1 MKRLRG
7 FGIAVVLG
15 AVSLGASAFGQGLSD
30 AKPMGVAAQN
40 GLPQYLKDAGL
51 EQRLNQPL
59 PLKATFVDETGK
71 TVELGSYFH
80 DRPVVMALVYFK
92 CGMLCPQVLHGMAE
106 GLKASEF
113 VAGKDYS
120 VVVASI
126 DPMDSPADAGVAKKT
141 FLGDLGQNSAAAVA
155 GVHFLTGQDASIAA
169 LSGATGFHYVRVP
182 GPDGKMDQ
190 FAHSS
195 VIMFATPDGRMS
207 KYLAGIEFPSRDVR
221 LALVDASQHKIGTVK
236 DMFLLYCCNYVP
248 SVGRYTVD
256 VLRLLGIAA
265 VVTLAGM
272 SVGLYL
278 LTRKR
283 RAAGGGA
290 VA

>member
-1 MKRLRG
+1 M
-7 FGIAVVLG
+7 G
-15 AVSLGASAFGQGLSD
+15 AVAQG
-30 AKPMGVAAQN
+30 
-40 GLPQYLKDAGL
+40 GLPQYLKNAGL
-51 EQRLNQPL
+51 EQRLNQAL
-59 PLKATFVDETGK
+59 PLAATFVDETGK
-71 TVELGSYFH
+71 TVELGTYFH

-126 DPMDSPADAGVAKKT
+126 DPMDTPADAGAAKKT
-141 FLGDLGQNSAAAVA
+141 FLGDLGQSSAAAVA
-155 GVHFLTGQDASIAA
+155 GVHFLTGPEASIAA
-169 LSGATGFHYVRVP
+169 LSGAMGFHYVRVP

-207 KYLAGIEFPSRDVR
+207 EYLAGIEYPSRDVR

-236 DMFLLYCCNYVP
+236 DVFLLYCCNYVP

-256 VLRLLGIAA
+256 VLRLLGIASGI
-265 VVTLAGM
+265 TLVGL
-272 SVGLYL
+272 SVGIYL

-283 RAAGGGA
+283 RAPGGGA

>member
-1 MKRLRG
+1 M
-7 FGIAVVLG
+7 G
-15 AVSLGASAFGQGLSD
+15 AVAQG
-30 AKPMGVAAQN
+30 
-40 GLPQYLKDAGL
+40 GLPQYLKNAGL
-51 EQRLNQPL
+51 EQRLNQAL
-59 PLKATFVDETGK
+59 PLAATFVDESGK
-71 TVELGSYFH
+71 TVELGTYFH

-126 DPMDSPADAGVAKKT
+126 APMDTPADAGAAKKT
-141 FLGDLGQNSAAAVA
+141 FLGDLGQSSAAVA
-155 GVHFLTGQDASIAA
+155 GGHFLTGEEASIAA
-169 LSGATGFHYVRVP
+169 LSGATGVHYVRVP

-207 KYLAGIEFPSRDVR
+207 EYLAGIEYPSRDVR

-236 DMFLLYCCNYVP
+236 DVFLLYCCNYVP

-256 VLRLLGIAA
+256 VLRLLGIASGI
-265 VVTLAGM
+265 TLVGL
-272 SVGLYL
+272 SVGIYL

-283 RAAGGGA
+283 RAPGGGA

>member
-1 MKRLRG
+1 M
-7 FGIAVVLG
+7 G
-15 AVSLGASAFGQGLSD
+15 AVAQG
-30 AKPMGVAAQN
+30 
-40 GLPQYLKDAGL
+40 GLPQYLKNAGL
-51 EQRLNQPL
+51 EQRLNQAL
-59 PLKATFVDETGK
+59 PLAATFVDESGK
-71 TVELGSYFH
+71 TVELGTYFH

-126 DPMDSPADAGVAKKT
+126 DPMDTPADAGAAKKT
-141 FLGDLGQNSAAAVA
+141 FLGDLGQSSAAVA
-155 GVHFLTGQDASIAA
+155 GVHFLTGKEASIAA

-207 KYLAGIEFPSRDVR
+207 EYLAGIEYPSRDVR

-236 DMFLLYCCNYVP
+236 DMFLLYCCSYVP

-256 VLRLLGIAA
+256 VLRLLGIASGI
-265 VVTLAGM
+265 TLVGL
-272 SVGLYL
+272 SVGIYL
-278 LTRKR
+278 LTRKQ
-283 RAAGGGA
+283 RAPGGGA